1 MPGIMCPAFIFLPD
15 KNNTTSI
22 ETPCCFIQRKT
33 PVRICPLPKAGFSN
47 GFSGGKKLVA
57 CFLKLVARISKSEP
71 LIFSLLPC
79 GVNTLKIC
87 FHFLALR
94 NAVFPFRFSVARCL
108 PSLPGPRGCAGAFCG
123 PPAAGRSTKMLI
135 FVSARLSPHVLCKNA
150 LTYFVLRT
158 PFAIFATRQK
168 VLPPKSYDK

>member
-47 GFSGGKKLVA
+47 GFSRGKKLVA

-79 GVNTLKIC
+79 GVNALKTS
-87 FHFLALR
+87 FQFSAQK
-94 NAVFPFRFSVARCL
+94 NYYFRS
-108 PSLPGPRGCAGAFCG
+108 
-123 PPAAGRSTKMLI
+123 
-135 FVSARLSPHVLCKNA
+135 
-150 LTYFVLRT
+150 VLRYLFY
-158 PFAIFATRQK
+158 PISE
-168 VLPPKSYDK
+168 P

>member
-1 MPGIMCPAFIFLPD
+1 MPGIMCSAFIFLPD

-47 GFSGGKKLVA
+47 GFSGGQSRVAFPNGMNPADSRICLTCVPVVPVRICVLSAFSGRAGKRICARRAIGLRHQPGGFSRGKKLVA

-79 GVNTLKIC
+79 GVNALKTS
-87 FHFLALR
+87 FQFSAQK
-94 NAVFPFRFSVARCL
+94 NYYFRS
-108 PSLPGPRGCAGAFCG
+108 
-123 PPAAGRSTKMLI
+123 
-135 FVSARLSPHVLCKNA
+135 
-150 LTYFVLRT
+150 VLRYLFY
-158 PFAIFATRQK
+158 PISE
-168 VLPPKSYDK
+168 P